1 MTEDVRS
8 GIAEVSLVR
17 NRSPEP
23 TSPQSPSASGD
34 SEYDHRLQRNAL
46 STANNRAKS
55 VFSGAVTTA
64 NGGTDVDMSPRKPQR
79 KLSESK
85 RRSKRRRTAAKETSE
100 ESSSSDSS
108 SSDSD
113 SSSDESDAPRL
124 TGASGLK
131 LHGQIHDLML
141 EASISRSFECYHDVV
156 KAGGKTTTTKQSL
169 TIVTIE
175 WKLVARKNSHKVC
188 KVLRKGQGIIKE
200 DSEHQQET
208 GTAIQGPE

>member
-23 TSPQSPSASGD
+23 ASPQSSSASGD
-34 SEYDHRLQRNAL
+34 SEYDLRLQRKAPH
-46 STANNRAKS
+46 TANSRAKS
-55 VFSGAVTTA
+55 VFSGAATMA
-64 NGGTDVDMSPRKPQR
+64 NGGTDVDMSPRKPQH

-85 RRSKRRRTAAKETSE
+85 RRSKRRRTTAKETSE

-141 EASISRSFECYHDVV
+141 EVITTRSFDCCHDAVQ
-156 KAGGKTTTTKQSL
+156 AENNHL
-169 TIVTIE
+169 TVSNYCFT
-175 WKLVARKNSHKVC
+175 
-188 KVLRKGQGIIKE
+188 
-200 DSEHQQET
+200 
-208 GTAIQGPE
+208 